1 MLRSLY
7 SAVSGMK
14 AHQTKLDV
22 IGNNIANINT
32 YEFKSSRARF
42 QDVFYQTLQNAT
54 GGDNNRGGTNA
65 SQVGYGA
72 QLAGIDLDMGR
83 SSLQSTGRPMDVAI
97 TGEGFF
103 QVMDADGNIFYTRAG
118 NLMLDSNSGNLV
130 DANGYTVLGVSGDP
144 LGKAPASDKIHL
156 NIPSQT
162 NSKASATQT
171 INGIDFTIT
180 SQNATGDAN
189 VSISF
194 ELDEG
199 LPDGADVLVKPSD
212 IKTSSITVR
221 VNKHAVF
228 DNLADFNAKVNSA
241 ITRGNGGKAH
251 PAGDFTISAVPADKV
266 SGSNLTGEELIGDNF
281 DVILGEQKFKN
292 STDTANG
299 IFGWLKPAGM
309 STDPKCTAEGNIS
322 YSAEL
327 VPGTDGKPSAWHVT
341 ATVEKDGKTRTF
353 QGVIN
358 DTSTSAN
365 TVWLTETA
373 DSANNSGE
381 TAGQYIEVSHP
392 GFSAIQ
398 GIYDALS
405 PADKIEATNSTNAAF
420 KPQTN
425 VGTITPATDSRQMG
439 LGQST
444 FTLKEGTEGGAMS
457 LSGAS
462 VAILSNGVIE
472 ATHPDLGKI
481 QIGRIDLVTFENPYG
496 LEEVGNSYFQATSN
510 SGEAKACQAGEGGT
524 GMLKTSAL
532 EMSNVDMSTEFS
544 DMIVTQRGFQA
555 NSRIITV
562 SDSILEELVN
572 LKR

>member
-1 MLRSLY
+1 
-7 SAVSGMK
+7 MK

-32 YEFKSSRARF
+32 YGFKSSRARF

-72 QLAGIDLDMGR
+72 QLAGIDLDMSR
-83 SSLQSTGRPMDVAI
+83 SALQSTGRPLDTAI

-144 LGKAPASDKIHL
+144 LGKAPGSDKIHL

-162 NSKASATQT
+162 NSKASATVP
-171 INGIDFTIT
+171 INGVDFTIT

-189 VSISF
+189 VTLSF
-194 ELDEG
+194 ILDES
-199 LPDGADVLVKPSD
+199 LPDGADVLVKSND

-221 VNKHAVF
+221 VNKNAVF
-228 DNLADFNAKVNSA
+228 SNFADFNAKVNSA
-241 ITRGNGGKAH
+241 ITRGNGGKVH
-251 PAGDFTISAVPADKV
+251 PAGEFSITATPADKI
-266 SGSNLTGEELIGDNF
+266 SGTNLTGEEILGDNF
-281 DVILGEQKFKN
+281 GVIQGTQTF
-292 STDTANG
+292 TDPSNKANG
-299 IFGWLKPAGM
+299 IFSWLKASGT
-309 STDPKCTAEGNIS
+309 STDPKCTADGTVS
-322 YSAEL
+322 YTAVLIPAS
-327 VPGTDGKPSAWHVT
+327 GTTPAAWKVT
-341 ATVEKDGKTRTF
+341 ATVKKDGAERTF
-353 QGVIN
+353 EGTIN
-358 DTSTSAN
+358 ENSTSAN
-365 TVWLTETA
+365 TVWLKETA
-373 DSANNSGE
+373 DSLNGTSE
-381 TAGQYIEVSHP
+381 TAGQYIEMSHP
-392 GFSAIQ
+392 GFTAIQ
-398 GIYDALS
+398 GIYDAL
-405 PADKIEATNSTNAAF
+405 PDADKVLANAGTNTNAAF
-420 KPQTN
+420 LPAKGEN
-425 VGTITPATDSRQMG
+425 VGTITPATDSRQLG
-439 LGQST
+439 LKSGT
-444 FTLKEGTEGGAMS
+444 FTLKDGTEGGSMS
-457 LSGAS
+457 LSGAA
-462 VAILSNGVIE
+462 VAVLSNGVIE

-496 LEEVGNSYFQATSN
+496 LEEVGNSYFKATSN

-524 GMLKTSAL
+524 GMLKTSSL

>member
-1 MLRSLY
+1 
-7 SAVSGMK
+7 MK

-32 YEFKSSRARF
+32 YGFKSSRARF

-72 QLAGIDLDMGR
+72 QLAGIDLDMSR
-83 SSLQSTGRPMDVAI
+83 SALQSTGRPLDTAI

-144 LGKAPASDKIHL
+144 LGKAPGSDKIHL

-162 NSKASATQT
+162 NSKASATVP
-171 INGIDFTIT
+171 INGVDFTIT

-189 VSISF
+189 VTLSF
-194 ELDEG
+194 ELDES
-199 LPDGADVLVKPSD
+199 LPDGADVLVKPSE
-212 IKTSSITVR
+212 IKTSSIVVR
-221 VNKHAVF
+221 VNKNAVF
-228 DNLADFNAKVNSA
+228 TNFADFNAKVNSA
-241 ITRGNGGKAH
+241 ITRGNGGKVH
-251 PAGDFTISAVPADKV
+251 PAGEFSITATPADKI
-266 SGSNLTGEELIGDNF
+266 SGTNLTGEEILGDNF
-281 DVILGEQKFKN
+281 GVIQGTHTFSN
-292 STDTANG
+292 TADQASG
-299 IFGWLKPAGM
+299 IFGWLKASGM
-309 STDPKCTAEGNIS
+309 STDPKCTADGTVS
-322 YSAEL
+322 YTAEL
-327 VPGTDGKPSAWHVT
+327 IPATGTSPAEWKVT
-341 ATVEKDGKTRTF
+341 AMVTKGSQTRTF
-353 QGVIN
+353 VGTIN
-358 DTSTSAN
+358 ENSTSAN
-365 TVWLTETA
+365 TVWLKETA
-373 DSANNSGE
+373 GSSTAAGE
-381 TAGQYIEVSHP
+381 TAGQYIEMAHP
-392 GFSAIQ
+392 GFTAIQ
-398 GIYDALS
+398 GIFDGLQPGDKLAAGTGGGNAQFL
-405 PADKIEATNSTNAAF
+405 PANGANR
-420 KPQTN
+420 
-425 VGTITPATDSRQMG
+425 GTITPATDSRQLG
-439 LGQST
+439 LKSGT
-444 FTLKEGTEGGAMS
+444 FTLKDGTEGGSMS
-457 LSGAS
+457 LSGAA
-462 VAILSNGVIE
+462 VAVLSNGVIE

-496 LEEVGNSYFQATSN
+496 LEEVGNSYFKATSN

-524 GMLKTSAL
+524 GMLKTSSL